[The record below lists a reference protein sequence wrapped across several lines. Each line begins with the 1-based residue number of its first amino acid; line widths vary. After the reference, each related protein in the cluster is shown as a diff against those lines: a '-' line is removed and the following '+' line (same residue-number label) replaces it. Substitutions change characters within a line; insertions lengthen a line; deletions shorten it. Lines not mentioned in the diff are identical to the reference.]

1 MRIHHRGHGEHRETK
16 IKPESTAPDPRPT
29 RKIGVWGTHQSTERP
44 ASEGGRYK
52 GGRNPRRPASEG
64 GPYMSYPAFFRR
76 GGVG

>member
-44 ASEGGRYK
+44 ASEGG
-52 GGRNPRRPASEG
+52 
-64 GPYMSYPAFFRR
+64 PYMSYPAFFRR